1 MSIPVLKTPR
11 LTMPALGL
19 GTWPMKGGDCEAAV
33 ESALGL
39 GYRHID
45 TAEMYGNEDAVG
57 AGIAASGI
65 PRGEIFLT
73 TKIWHDKPDG
83 PAFRAAFAASLERLK
98 QPYVDLLLVHWP
110 SPALDL
116 PSVLTALAELHAAGL
131 ARAVGVSNFP
141 SALLRQALA
150 LDIAPIACLQVE
162 QHVVLGQ
169 QTLLDITQPAGIVMT
184 SYSPLG
190 KGEVLDHPVLRGIAD
205 RHGATPAQVALAYL
219 FAKPLVAAVPKAQS
233 PARQAE
239 NLAATRLALSADD
252 LAALAALP
260 KNRRF
265 VNPGF
270 APDWDTPAA

>member
-1 MSIPVLKTPR
+1 MSAPILSTAK

-19 GTWPMKGGDCEAAV
+19 GTWPMRGAECEAAV

-73 TKIWHDKPDG
+73 TKIWYDKPDG

-110 SPALDL
+110 SPALNL
-116 PSVLTALAELHAAGL
+116 PSVLTALAEIHAAGL

-150 LDIAPIACLQVE
+150 LAIAPIACLQVE
-162 QHVVLGQ
+162 QHVMLGQ

-184 SYSPLG
+184 SYTPLG
-190 KGEVLDHPVLRGIAD
+190 KGEVLEHPVLRAIAD
-205 RHGATPAQVALAYL
+205 RHGATPAQVALAWL
-219 FAKPLVAAVPKAQS
+219 LSKPLVAAVPKAQS
-233 PARQAE
+233 AARQAE
-239 NLAATRLALSADD
+239 NLAAARLTLSAED

-265 VNPGF
+265 VNPAF
-270 APDWDTPAA
+270 APDWDSPSA

>member
-1 MSIPVLKTPR
+1 MSSPILTTAK

-19 GTWPMKGGDCEAAV
+19 GTWPLKGRDCEEAV

-39 GYRHID
+39 GYQHID
-45 TAEMYGNEDAVG
+45 TAEMYGNEAAVG

-65 PRGEIFLT
+65 ARGDIFLT
-73 TKIWHDKPDG
+73 TKIWHDKPEG

-110 SPALDL
+110 SPALNL
-116 PSVLTALAELHAAGL
+116 ASVLTALVHIHAEGL

-162 QHVVLGQ
+162 QHAMLSQ
-169 QTLLDITQPAGIVMT
+169 QTLLDITQPAGIVLT
-184 SYSPLG
+184 SYTPLG
-190 KGEVLDHPVLRGIAD
+190 KGEVLEHPVLTGIAA

-219 FAKPLVAAVPKAQS
+219 LSKKLVAAVPKARS
-233 PARQAE
+233 AARQAE
-239 NLAATRLALSADD
+239 NLAAAQLVLSAAD
-252 LAALAALP
+252 LAAMAGLP

-265 VNPGF
+265 VNPDF
-270 APDWDTPAA
+270 APAWDSPPA

>member
-1 MSIPVLKTPR
+1 MSAPIHSTAK

-19 GTWPMKGGDCEAAV
+19 GTWPMRGPDCEAAV

-45 TAEMYGNEDAVG
+45 TAEMYGNEAEVG
-57 AGIAASGI
+57 AGIAASGV
-65 PRGEIFLT
+65 PRGDIFLT
-73 TKIWHDKPDG
+73 TKIWYDKPEG
-83 PAFRAAFAASLERLK
+83 AAFRAAFAASLERLR

-110 SPALDL
+110 SPALNL
-116 PSVLTALAELHAAGL
+116 PSVLTALAHIHAEGL

-162 QHVVLGQ
+162 QHVMLGQ

-184 SYSPLG
+184 SYTPLG
-190 KGEVLDHPVLRGIAD
+190 KGEVLEHPVLTGIAA

-219 FAKPLVAAVPKAQS
+219 LSKRLVAAVPKAQS
-233 PARQAE
+233 AARQAE
-239 NLAATRLALSADD
+239 NLAAAQLTLSAED
-252 LAALAALP
+252 LAALADLP

-270 APDWDTPAA
+270 APAWDSPAA